1 MPSEAWQ
8 IKPQLVGGALPI
20 KVEIEPQNLKLV
32 VNPVSTEM
40 TSAAL
45 GAIGSVGDLRC
56 CKRDS
61 YLAVL
66 VTVKFVKGTSTS
78 KWKLWISDAAV
89 TTATSRTM
97 GTSVPS
103 GRPARSERNGRTLG
117 SRQGSTRARWVRA
130 WQLGH
135 LDIPVAIGSELGAG
149 VGPRALPP
157 KMGRRAL
164 GTSERSPHT

>member
-8 IKPQLVGGALPI
+8 IKPKLVGGALPI

-66 VTVKFVKGTSTS
+66 TTVEFVKRHF
-78 KWKLWISDAAV
+78 DVEMEA
-89 TTATSRTM
+89 
-97 GTSVPS
+97 
-103 GRPARSERNGRTLG
+103 
-117 SRQGSTRARWVRA
+117 
-130 WQLGH
+130 
-135 LDIPVAIGSELGAG
+135 LDIRCS
-149 VGPRALPP
+149 RYDRN
-157 KMGRRAL
+157 K
-164 GTSERSPHT
+164 